1 MQRIIIVDNPSE
13 WPLSLPEVRVV
24 SGNEYLTSEIF
35 RKERNVRVYNMCT
48 SYRYQ
53 SIGYYVSLLAA
64 ARGHK
69 PVPSVA
75 TIQDMKSQAI
85 VRLAGEEIDELI
97 QKSLG
102 DIQSDEFVLSMYFGK
117 NVSKKYD
124 RLSAQLYRLFHAPF
138 VRAHFHKEH
147 EDDGLRWRLRKIGPI
162 SAKEIPKSHHD
173 SVVEFARE
181 YFEGKRSGLAKRP
194 DVRFSLAI
202 LLDREDKM
210 PPSNEGAIKRFIR
223 AAEKLHIE
231 CEIIDR
237 DDYSRI
243 SEFDALF
250 IRETTA
256 VNHHTYRFARR
267 AAAEGLVVIDDPDSI
282 LKCTNKVF
290 LDELLTKNNIPVPRA
305 LVVMRDNAS
314 EIVEKVGLP
323 CVLKQPDSSFSQGV
337 VKVDNQE
344 ALEKELMRLFEKSD
358 LVIAQEFLPTDFD
371 WRVGILDGKPL
382 YVSKYY
388 MVKKDWKVISKDG
401 AGRTLNGRSEALPL
415 HMAPKKLISLAIKAA
430 ELIGDGLY
438 GLDIKQIGERFVVIE
453 INDNPNIDHN
463 YEDSILKDEL
473 YERIMEVFLKRITA
487 IKEGRTKA

>member
-1 MQRIIIVDNPSE
+1 MQRIIIVDNPSD
-13 WPLSLPEVRVV
+13 WPLTLPDVRII
-24 SGNEYLTSEIF
+24 SARDYLTTETF
-35 RKERNVRVYNMCT
+35 RKERNIRVYNLCT

-85 VRLAGEEIDELI
+85 VRLAGEEIDELV
-97 QKSLG
+97 QKSLH

-138 VRAHFHKEH
+138 VRAHFHKERD
-147 EDDGLRWRLRKIGPI
+147 DDGLRWRLRKIGPI
-162 SAKEIPKSHHD
+162 SAKDIPKGHHD
-173 SVVEFARE
+173 SVIDFAKE
-181 YFEGKRSGLAKRP
+181 YFEGKRAGIAKRP
-194 DVRFSLAI
+194 DVRFSVAI
-202 LLDREDKM
+202 LIDKEDPM

-223 AAEKLHIE
+223 AAEKLHME

-243 SEFDALF
+243 PEFDALF

-267 AAAEGLVVIDDPDSI
+267 AAAEGLVVIDDPESI

-290 LDELLTKNNIPVPRA
+290 LDELLSKNNIPVPRA
-305 LVVMRDNAS
+305 LVVMRENAH
-314 EIVEKVGLP
+314 EIETKVGLP

-337 VKVDNQE
+337 VKVDDKGS
-344 ALEKELMRLFEKSD
+344 LDKELMRLFEKSD
-358 LVIAQEFLPTDFD
+358 LVIAQEFMPTDFD

-382 YVSKYY
+382 YVSKYF

-401 AGRTLNGRSEALPL
+401 SGRTLNGRSESLPV
-415 HMAPKKLISLAIKAA
+415 HAAPKKLISLAVKAA

-438 GLDIKQIGERFVVIE
+438 GLDIKQVGERFVVIE
-453 INDNPNIDHN
+453 INDNPNIDYN
-463 YEDSILKDEL
+463 YEDLILKDEL

-487 IKEGRTKA
+487 IKEGRAKA